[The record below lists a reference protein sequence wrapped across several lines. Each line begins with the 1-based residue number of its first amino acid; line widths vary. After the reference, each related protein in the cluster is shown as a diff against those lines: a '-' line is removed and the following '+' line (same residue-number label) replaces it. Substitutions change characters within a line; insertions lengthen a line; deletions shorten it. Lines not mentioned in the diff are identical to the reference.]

1 MEQATEACQ
10 HAERARRG
18 HQPGAGPVWG
28 ERRGPRGSHGQACS
42 APERQAARPP
52 RAPHRR
58 PRTAQSAP
66 RGSRGATRPRRRPPP
81 PPAQTPAL
89 GASSTPGT
97 PESTGG
103 RAGTER
109 RRLRG
114 AARLTYLR
122 RPHARVRPARDN
134 GASAAN
140 TPRISMRGVYSQ
152 RSRYCAIRA
161 GRPTAWS
168 AGPAGRAC
176 PACALWTPGAAG
188 PGPGGRRRSREVCG
202 PGAGPGRS
210 PGKGL
215 LEWAGE
221 GCVGS

>member
-1 MEQATEACQ
+1 MKWSKLPKSVNTQ
-10 HAERARRG
+10 
-18 HQPGAGPVWG
+18 
-28 ERRGPRGSHGQACS
+28 RGPGGDTSREPGRSEASGGDRE
-42 APERQAARPP
+42 APTGRHAV
-52 RAPHRR
+52 HRR
-58 PRTAQSAP
+58 VKPPVLPALRTAQSAP
-66 RGSRGATRPRRRPPP
+66 SGSRGATRPRRRPPP

-89 GASSTPGT
+89 GASSTP
-97 PESTGG
+97 ESAGG
-103 RAGTER
+103 RAGPER

-114 AARLTYLR
+114 AGRLTYLR
-122 RPHARVRPARDN
+122 RPQARVRPARDN

-161 GRPTAWS
+161 EKPTAWS
-168 AGPAGRAC
+168 AGPGGRAC

-188 PGPGGRRRSREVCG
+188 PCREDKRRSREVCG
-202 PGAGPGRS
+202 PGAGPGRR

-221 GCVGS
+221 GCLGI